1 MPDPSRQLLEGQWA
15 IPVPVSPRRRTSASS
30 KWMPWATQTSGAIQ
44 PISSSTARGRLPNR
58 SRQLR
63 SSSRVSARW
72 VCRRSP
78 RRLASAADSVISSGV
93 TENGLQGATV
103 TTTRSPSCSR
113 SWTDWVEARMASRS
127 STTESGGRPPLLWPR
142 SMEPR
147 AMWAR
152 MPMVRAAEAMASNTE
167 SSPPGTR

>member
-1 MPDPSRQLLEGQWA
+1 MSSR
-15 IPVPVSPRRRTSASS
+15 TAS
-30 KWMPWATQTSGAIQ
+30 
-44 PISSSTARGRLPNR
+44 GRLPKR

-72 VCRRSP
+72 VCSRSP
-78 RRLASAADSVISSGV
+78 RRLASSAEAVISSGV
-93 TENGLQGATV
+93 TLKGLQGAMV
-103 TTTRSPSCSR
+103 TTIRSPSWSR
-113 SWTDWVEARMASRS
+113 SYTAWVEARMVSSS

-152 MPMVRAAEAMASNTE
+152 IPMVLAAEAMASNTE
-167 SSPPGTR
+167 SSPPGTM